1 MTASPSR
8 EETCCPDVDL
18 DRWDEK
24 THVWKDKPFL
34 QDNVVQF
41 MHIPLNMRRVV
52 SRMWKRI
59 EEAGAAPE
67 TEDFLMLAYDPSP
80 WRSEIHMSVTKDVPE
95 GRMVELSGAFFSKVF
110 DGPYNAAPKWVEE
123 LDAMLKRKG
132 KEASKYYFYYTS
144 CPRCAKLKGKNP
156 CIAFAQIE

>member
-24 THVWKDKPFL
+24 VHVWEDKLFL

-80 WRSEIHMSVTKDVPE
+80 WKSEIHMYVTKDVPG
-95 GRMVELSGAFFSKVF
+95 GRMVRLSGTFFSKVF
-110 DGPYNAAPKWVEE
+110 DGPYNAAPKWVKE
-123 LDAMLKRKG
+123 LDAILKEEGKG
-132 KEASKYYFYYTS
+132 QKYYFTTRAVPS
-144 CPRCAKLKGKNP
+144 AHKLQGKNP
-156 CIAFAQIE
+156 CVAFGHLR